1 MFRSTKFNKLEVQGM
16 KKTTPMNIIIK
27 LVKISYKDKILK
39 TTREK
44 GHIYTEGKKVR
55 VTAGFSLE
63 RMQTRRQWSSI
74 LIDLN

>member
-44 GHIYTEGKKVR
+44 GHIYRGKKVR
-55 VTAGFSLE
+55 VIAGFSLE